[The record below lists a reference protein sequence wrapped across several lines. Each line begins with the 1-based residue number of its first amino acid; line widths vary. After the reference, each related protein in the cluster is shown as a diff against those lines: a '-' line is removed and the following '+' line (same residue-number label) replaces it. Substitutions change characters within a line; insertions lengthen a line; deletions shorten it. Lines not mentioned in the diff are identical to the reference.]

1 MTINRNLS
9 QDMAPKSAA
18 VAGGVMLIACGA
30 LAREILAIK
39 EANKMS
45 HLAITCL
52 PAKLHNRPEQIA
64 GAVKE
69 KIRQARTDGYQ
80 NILVAYA
87 ECGTGGA
94 LDKVLDEENVQRI
107 AGPHCYAFFSGLR
120 RFEAQADDDFNCFF
134 LTDFLVRHFDRLVY
148 EGLGLD
154 RHPELRDMYFG
165 NYTRVV
171 YLAQQSDPDLLI
183 KAKAAAEKLGLEF
196 EHRQTGYGDLTR
208 FVTEGAAKW
217 QN

>member
-1 MTINRNLS
+1 
-9 QDMAPKSAA
+9 
-18 VAGGVMLIACGA
+18 
-30 LAREILAIK
+30 
-39 EANKMS
+39 
-45 HLAITCL
+45 L

-69 KIRQARTDGYQ
+69 KIRQARADGYD

-94 LDKVLDEENVQRI
+94 LDKVLAEENVERI
-107 AGPHCYAFFSGLR
+107 AGPHCYAFFSGLET
-120 RFEAQADDDFNCFF
+120 FEAQADDDFNCFF

-165 NYTRVV
+165 NYTRVI
-171 YLAQQSDPDLLI
+171 YLEQQPNADLLD

-208 FVTEGAAKW
+208 FVTERAAKW
-217 QN
+217 EN